1 MAILIVVFIALG
13 CFFFGKVFER
23 VFKSLIHEK
32 IEDAVEDAISRYKSV
47 GDDENIELGARV

>member
-1 MAILIVVFIALG
+1 MGVLILVFIGLG

-23 VFKSLIHEK
+23 VFKSLMHEK

-47 GDDENIELGARV
+47 GDDDNIELGARV